1 MSSPDFARNV
11 ALSTTRV
18 EISPSYSKYF
28 SLSFLT
34 KEHTFSV
41 FSSDLDQIRGGNNFI
56 YIGERMWW
64 NFTVK
69 IQIKFKYNTCN

>member
-18 EISPSYSKYF
+18 EISSSYSKYF
-28 SLSFLT
+28 SLSLSLSLSFLT

-56 YIGERMWW
+56 YIEERMW
-64 NFTVK
+64 
-69 IQIKFKYNTCN
+69 